1 MANESE
7 KKYGQLHRRLF
18 EGKGA
23 IFAIATTVAISIG
36 GLVEIVPM
44 YTAQSLTWERAD
56 WVTPYTALEVAGR
69 DIYIREGCYLCHS
82 QMVRPMRAEILRYGE
97 WSRSAEYQYDRP
109 FLLGSRRLGPDL
121 QREGGKYPD
130 AWHYEHMR
138 DPRSTSPGS
147 IMPTYKWLHKNK
159 VDPADI
165 TASMRALRR
174 AGTPYMGITE
184 PNVANAMQI
193 QGQKIVQNLSTAGI
207 DAAWDDEIVA
217 LIAYIQRLGADG
229 KKHLAAM
236 QQSGASGAQASGGGK

>member
-1 MANESE
+1 MSEHNESQ
-7 KKYGQLHRRLF
+7 KAYGRIHRII

-23 IFAIATTVAISIG
+23 LFAILTTVAISIG

-56 WVTPYTALEVAGR
+56 WVTPYSALEVAGR

-82 QMVRPMRAEILRYGE
+82 QMVRPMRSEILRYGD

-147 IMPTYKWLHKNK
+147 IMPVYPWLHRNK
-159 VDPADI
+159 VDAADV
-165 TASMRALRR
+165 TASMTALRR
-174 AGTPYMGITE
+174 VGTPYVGVTVD
-184 PNVANAMQI
+184 NVAAALRQ
-193 QGQKIVQNLSTAGI
+193 QGEGIVQNLSAAGI
-207 DAAWDDEIVA
+207 TAEWDDEIIAV
-217 LIAYIQRLGADG
+217 IAYLQRLGAEG
-229 KKHLAAM
+229 KRHLA
-236 QQSGASGAQASGGGK
+236 QQQGAN